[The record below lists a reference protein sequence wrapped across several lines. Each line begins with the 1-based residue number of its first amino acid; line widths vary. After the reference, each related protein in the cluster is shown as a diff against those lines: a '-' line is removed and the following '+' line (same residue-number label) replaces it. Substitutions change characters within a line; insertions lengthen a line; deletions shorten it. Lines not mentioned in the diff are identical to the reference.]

1 MRTRLRAIVL
11 IATLALLATA
21 CGDDTTDTASNAGG
35 GSGKITVVAT
45 TTVVQDFVRVI
56 AGDRVT
62 LVGILKP
69 NVDPHDYEPS
79 PADTKAVA
87 DADLIVAN
95 GAGIEEWLEKLVDSA
110 GPTAPVIDLS
120 ENVTLRGGSD
130 EHSEGAKDEH
140 SEGAKDEHSEGA
152 KDEHSEGAKDEH
164 SHGGEDPHIWHN
176 PMNAKIMVTDLTAAL
191 VTADAANAP
200 TYESNRD
207 AYLTELD
214 TLDAEIEQ
222 QISTLTN
229 KRLVTN
235 HDAFGYYVDR
245 YGLDFVGSIIPSF
258 DSSAEMSASDLSD
271 LVAKIKDQDVQAIFS
286 ESSLPP
292 KTAEAIATEA
302 GVKVVEGEDA
312 LYGDGLGP
320 AGSSGA
326 TYLEMMRHNTD
337 TIVAGLS

>member
-120 ENVTLRGGSD
+120 ENVTLRGGS
-130 EHSEGAKDEH
+130 DEH